1 MGRYLTSII
10 RMLATQ
16 HGIHNTAMA
25 TAISSTNLP
34 RRRLSQET
42 RHIINGLLFAS
53 PWIFGLLAFWIYPTL
68 ASAYYSFTKF
78 NGVRD
83 PLWTGIANYIE
94 LFTNDGDFLDAVY
107 NTLYFAVVSIPLAI
121 IFAFGLA
128 LMLNAKIRGQVVY
141 RTIYFLPTLVPEVA
155 LALVWLFIFTPHSGL
170 IAAPFRFF
178 GYRGPCWIT
187 CADWAKPT
195 LVLLALW
202 IIGQQII
209 LYLAGLQDVPQDLYD
224 AADVDGANFLTK
236 FRNVTVPILTPVI
249 FFHLVTSV
257 IGALNFFAIP
267 YIMTGGT
274 GFPANSTLFYT
285 IYLYKNA
292 FHYLEMGYA
301 SAMAWL
307 LFMFTLA
314 VTLLIWRSARWW
326 VFYAGG
332 EE

>member
-1 MGRYLTSII
+1 MVCCSPLRGYSAFSPSGSI
-10 RMLATQ
+10 
-16 HGIHNTAMA
+16 
-25 TAISSTNLP
+25 
-34 RRRLSQET
+34 
-42 RHIINGLLFAS
+42 
-53 PWIFGLLAFWIYPTL
+53 PTL
-68 ASAYYSFTKF
+68 ASAYYSFTKY
-78 NGVRD
+78 NGVKN
-83 PLWTGIANYIE
+83 PQWIGLANYLK
-94 LFTNDGDFLDAVY
+94 LFTEDENFVDAVY
-107 NTLYFAVVSIPLAI
+107 NTAYFAVVSIPLAI
-121 IFAFGLA
+121 VFAFGLA

-155 LALVWLFIFTPHSGL
+155 LGLVWLFIFTPHSGL
-170 IAAPFRFF
+170 IAAPFRYF
-178 GYRGPCWIT
+178 GFRGPCWLT
-187 CADWAKPT
+187 CADWARPT

-236 FRNVTVPILTPVI
+236 FLNVTVPILTPVI
-249 FFHLVTSV
+249 FFHLVISV

-274 GFPANSTLFYT
+274 GFPANSTLFYS

-292 FHYLEMGYA
+292 FHYLAMGYA

-307 LFMFTLA
+307 LFMFTLV
-314 VTLLIWRSARWW
+314 VTLIIFLSSRMW

>member
-1 MGRYLTSII
+1 
-10 RMLATQ
+10 
-16 HGIHNTAMA
+16 MA
-25 TAISSTNLP
+25 TAQLAPTLP
-34 RRRLSQET
+34 RRRLSQST
-42 RHIINGLLFAS
+42 RHTINGLLFAS

-78 NGVRD
+78 NGVKN
-83 PLWTGIANYIE
+83 PQWIGLANYLK
-94 LFTNDGDFLDAVY
+94 LFTEDENFVDAVY
-107 NTLYFAVVSIPLAI
+107 NTAYFAVVSIPLAI
-121 IFAFGLA
+121 VFAFGLA

-155 LALVWLFIFTPHSGL
+155 LGLVWLFIFTPHSGL
-170 IAAPFRFF
+170 IAAPFRYF
-178 GYRGPCWIT
+178 GFRGPCWLT
-187 CADWAKPT
+187 CADWARPT

-236 FRNVTVPILTPVI
+236 FLNVTVPILTPVI
-249 FFHLVTSV
+249 FFHLVISV

-274 GFPANSTLFYT
+274 GFPANSTLFYS

-292 FHYLEMGYA
+292 FHYLVMGYA

-307 LFMFTLA
+307 LFMFTLV
-314 VTLLIWRSARWW
+314 VTLIIFLSSRMW

>member
-1 MGRYLTSII
+1 
-10 RMLATQ
+10 
-16 HGIHNTAMA
+16 MA
-25 TAISSTNLP
+25 IALSSVTVERASDSGKLGGSPVQYP
-34 RRRLSQET
+34 RRRWSQGT
-42 RHIINGLLFAS
+42 RHTINGLLFAS
-53 PWIFGLLAFWIYPTL
+53 PWIIGLLVFWIYPTL
-68 ASAYYSFTKF
+68 ASAYYSFTKY
-78 NGVRD
+78 NGVMNPQWIGLD
-83 PLWTGIANYIE
+83 NYLD
-94 LFTNDGDFLDAVY
+94 LFTDDDDFRAAIY
-107 NTLYFAVVSIPLAI
+107 NTVYFAVVSIPLAI
-121 IFAFGLA
+121 ICAFGLA
-128 LMLNAKIRGQVVY
+128 LMLNAKIRGQVIY

-155 LALVWLFIFTPHSGL
+155 LALVWVFIFTPRIGL
-170 IAAPFRFF
+170 IETPFRFL
-178 GYRGPCWIT
+178 GVRGPCWLT
-187 CADWAKPT
+187 CAQWAKPT

-224 AADVDGANFLTK
+224 AADVDGANFLSK

-249 FFHLVTSV
+249 FFHLVTSI

-274 GFPANSTLFYT
+274 GFPANTTLFYS

-292 FHYLEMGYA
+292 FQYLTMGYA

-307 LFMFTLA
+307 LFMFTLI
-314 VTLLIWRSARWW
+314 VTLIIFRSARLW